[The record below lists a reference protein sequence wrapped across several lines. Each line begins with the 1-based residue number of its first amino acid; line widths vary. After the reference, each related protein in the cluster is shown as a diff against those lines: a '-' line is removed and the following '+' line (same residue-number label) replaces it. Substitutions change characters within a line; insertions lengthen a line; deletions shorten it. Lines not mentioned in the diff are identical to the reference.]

1 MTKMSEL
8 YEQRKIS
15 YITDSF
21 KDLKPGS
28 ELKGKVKR
36 PGYTLTLNPDTGDAM
51 FFVVEDD
58 DKGTKS
64 IIVGGTNGHWP
75 VEASF
80 ELTFNNPTNYLAL
93 ECFSSSWGYSRVVIY
108 DKDGNPLHEASVD
121 TGTVVK
127 YSGPGIY
134 RAVYE
139 GTVEEFGLTMRLISV
154 THGLAQIKGS

>member
-1 MTKMSEL
+1 MTKMNEL
-8 YEQRKIS
+8 YDSRKIS

-28 ELKGKVKR
+28 TLEGEVQR
-36 PGYTLTLNPDTGDAM
+36 PGYTLTLNPNTSDATFM
-51 FFVVEDD
+51 VIDRDGNNSLVVF
-58 DKGTKS
+58 GN
-64 IIVGGTNGHWP
+64 NGHWP

-80 ELTFNNPTNYLAL
+80 ELTFDNPTNYVAL

-108 DKDGNPLHEASVD
+108 DKDGNPLHDAPVNV
-121 TGTVVK
+121 GTVVK

-139 GTVEEFGLTMRLISV
+139 GTVEEFGLTMRLTSV
-154 THGLAQIKGS
+154 THGLAQIKSS

>member
-1 MTKMSEL
+1 MTKMNEL
-8 YEQRKIS
+8 YESRKIS

-28 ELKGKVKR
+28 TLEGEVQR
-36 PGYTLTLNPDTGDAM
+36 PGYTLTLNPNTSDATFM
-51 FFVVEDD
+51 VIDRDGNNSLVVF
-58 DKGTKS
+58 GN
-64 IIVGGTNGHWP
+64 NGHWP

-80 ELTFNNPTNYLAL
+80 ELTFDNPTNYVAL

-154 THGLAQIKGS
+154 THGLAKIKGS

>member
-1 MTKMSEL
+1 MTKMNEL
-8 YEQRKIS
+8 YDSRKIS

-28 ELKGKVKR
+28 TLEGEVQR
-36 PGYTLTLNPDTGDAM
+36 PGYTLTLNPNTSDATFM
-51 FFVVEDD
+51 VIDRDGNNSLVVF
-58 DKGTKS
+58 GN
-64 IIVGGTNGHWP
+64 NGHWP

-80 ELTFNNPTNYLAL
+80 ELTFDNPTNYVAL

>member
-1 MTKMSEL
+1 MTKMNEL
-8 YEQRKIS
+8 YDSRKIS

-28 ELKGKVKR
+28 TLEGEVQR
-36 PGYTLTLNPDTGDAM
+36 PGYTLTLNPNTSDATFM
-51 FFVVEDD
+51 VIDRDGNNSLVVF
-58 DKGTKS
+58 GN
-64 IIVGGTNGHWP
+64 NGHWP

-80 ELTFNNPTNYLAL
+80 ELTFDNPTNYVAL

-108 DKDGNPLHEASVD
+108 DKDGNPLHDAPVNV
-121 TGTVVK
+121 GTVVK
-127 YSGPGIY
+127 YSGPAIY

-154 THGLAQIKGS
+154 THGLAQIKG